1 MRASLAKPRG
11 LAMKVRALLVDASR
25 LLPRPQI
32 TFGQDRAGSPGIT
45 WRFWLGAAI
54 VTVLVV
60 VWRASQRYSAQ
71 VQDLFQLYYGA
82 KAWRI
87 LGTAYDLA
95 PVVPLPDHTLP
106 QFQAGNAYPLPA
118 VLLTLPL
125 SFFSAHVAGAIWLG
139 ALTFGL
145 LLALRL
151 VGSRFWPT
159 MLLYF
164 PLADGLRLEQY
175 TIFVVIVQLFALY
188 AYRRGHGWLLAFCCA
203 LALTK
208 PTQGLCFALVMFAL
222 TRDWRRFAV
231 SIGGVWGLAF
241 LVDPRWFFEWLMAI
255 RQYDGSAQQPLF
267 WAIGLLAIPFLY
279 IGDYL
284 GAAILAQ
291 FIISPFPT
299 GSAYAAGAVPLTVL
313 DDARS
318 RWLPV
323 LALPWILV
331 AHFVLGPGWATALL
345 LVLPVAI
352 IALLRWSDAR
362 RTAAKG
368 VGTDQ
373 GSLVHAPA
381 RLSLPASV
389 GNEWDIS

>member
-1 MRASLAKPRG
+1 MRASLAESRG
-11 LAMKVRALLVDASR
+11 PAAKGSTLLAGARR
-25 LLPRPQI
+25 LLPPPQMA
-32 TFGQDRAGSPGIT
+32 FGQDRALSPGLT
-45 WRFWLGAAI
+45 WHFWLGAACI
-54 VTVLVV
+54 TLLVV
-60 VWRASQRYSAQ
+60 VWRARQRYSAQ

-87 LGTAYDLA
+87 VGTAYDLA
-95 PVVPLPDHTLP
+95 PVVPLADHALP

-125 SFFSAHVAGAIWLG
+125 SFFPAHVAGIIWLG
-139 ALTFGL
+139 SLTFGL

-151 VGSRFWPT
+151 VGSRFWPA
-159 MLLYF
+159 MPLYF

-175 TIFVVIVQLFALY
+175 TIFVVIVQLLALY
-188 AYRRGHGWLLAFCCA
+188 AYRRGHGWMLAICCA

-208 PTQGLCFALVMFAL
+208 PTQGLCFALAMFAL
-222 TRDWRRFAV
+222 TRDWRRFAL
-231 SIGGVWGLAF
+231 SIGGLWGLAF

-255 RQYDGSAQQPLF
+255 RQYDGAAQQPLF
-267 WAIGLLAIPFLY
+267 WAIGLLAIPLLG

-291 FIISPFPT
+291 FIISPFPI

-318 RWLPV
+318 RWLPI

-331 AHFVLGPGWATALL
+331 AHFGVGPGWATALL
-345 LVLPVAI
+345 LVLPVVA
-352 IALLRWSDAR
+352 IALLRRSGTRRPTVTDVRAAR
-362 RTAAKG
+362 GPRARTAA
-368 VGTDQ
+368 VSPLSV
-373 GSLVHAPA
+373 SL
-381 RLSLPASV
+381 
-389 GNEWDIS
+389 GNE